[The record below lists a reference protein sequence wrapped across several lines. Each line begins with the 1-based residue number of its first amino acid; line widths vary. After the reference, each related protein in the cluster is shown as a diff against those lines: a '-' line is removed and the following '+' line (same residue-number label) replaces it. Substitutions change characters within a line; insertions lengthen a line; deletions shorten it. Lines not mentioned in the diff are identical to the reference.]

1 MKIYKNFL
9 SKEDFKKIESTIM
22 GDYMP
27 WYYNEFVIRS
37 NKDSFQFT
45 YSFMAEGEQ
54 TCHQDMID
62 LLQPIL
68 SKLKY
73 KKLNRIKANLLS
85 RDSKINE
92 HGFHIDNAQEKGTT
106 GIFYMNDCNGYTK
119 FEDGS
124 IVLSESNKYVE
135 FNSKLRHTGS
145 SCTDAKR
152 RVVINFNYE

>member
-1 MKIYKNFL
+1 MKIYKDFL
-9 SKEDFKKIESTIM
+9 SKKDFKKIESVIM

-27 WYYNEFVIRS
+27 WYYNDNVIRINQNS
-37 NKDSFQFT
+37 SQFT
-45 YSFMAEGEQ
+45 YSFIADGIQ
-54 TCHQDMID
+54 NCHQDMID

-73 KKLNRIKANLLS
+73 KKLNRIKANLITK
-85 RDSKINE
+85 DNEIIE
-92 HGFHIDNAQEKGTT
+92 HGLHIDQEEGTT
-106 GIFYMNDCNGYTK
+106 GIFYMNDCDGYTK
-119 FEDGS
+119 FEDGET
-124 IVLSESNKYVE
+124 INSESNKYVE

>member
-9 SKEDFKKIESTIM
+9 SKEDFKKIKSTIM

-27 WYYNEFVIRS
+27 WFYNDNVLRS
-37 NKDSFQFT
+37 NKESFQFT
-45 YSFMAEGEQ
+45 YTFITDGEQ

-68 SKLKY
+68 VRLKY
-73 KKLNRIKANLLS
+73 KKLNRIKANLIS
-85 RDSKINE
+85 RDSKITE
-92 HGFHIDNAQEKGTT
+92 HGLHTDQEEGTT

-124 IVLSESNKYVE
+124 IVSSESNKYVE
-135 FNSKLRHTGS
+135 FDSKLKHTGS
-145 SCTDAKR
+145 SCTDEKR

>member
-9 SKEDFKKIESTIM
+9 SKEDFKKIESIIM

-27 WYYNEFVIRS
+27 WYYNDSVLRS
-37 NKDSFQFT
+37 NKESFQFT
-45 YSFMAEGEQ
+45 YTFIAEGEK

-62 LLQPIL
+62 LIQPIL

-73 KKLNRIKANLLS
+73 QKINRIKANLLS

-92 HGFHIDNAQEKGTT
+92 HGFHTDQEEGTT

-124 IVLSESNKYVE
+124 IVSSESNKYVE
-135 FNSKLRHTGS
+135 FDSKLKHTGS
-145 SCTDAKR
+145 SCTNAKR
-152 RVVINFNYE
+152 RVVINFNYK